1 MKRTA
6 GITMA
11 LALLLGVAGLASAEP
26 NRIERREVRQEMRIR
41 QGEKSG
47 QLTRA
52 EARRLQRGQRHVR
65 RMEWRAA
72 HRTGRL
78 TMRERHRIERVQN
91 RQSRRIWRLKHNR
104 RHQRV

>member
-11 LALLLGVAGLASAEP
+11 LALLLGVAGVASAEP
-26 NRIERREVRQEMRIR
+26 NRIERREVRQETRIR
-41 QGEKSG
+41 QGKKSG
-47 QLTRA
+47 QLTRV

-65 RMEWRAA
+65 RMEWRA
-72 HRTGRL
+72 HRNGRL
-78 TMRERHRIERVQN
+78 SMGERHRIERAQN
-91 RQSRRIWRLKHNR
+91 RQSRRIWRLKHNH